1 MDTASPYPRFLG
13 IDMEQDQDLG
23 KKLREMLNS
32 FSPVLS
38 NWAKTS
44 ETYKMLESFRE
55 LWVGN
60 R

>member
-1 MDTASPYPRFLG
+1 
-13 IDMEQDQDLG
+13 MEQDQDLG
-23 KKLREMLNS
+23 KKLSEMLNS